1 MPNGKHFTQEEKA
14 EMYIKRAK
22 GELNSQYKPIAEK
35 DRHKAMISRAQ
46 AGTLDNPNDN
56 QKMVAH
62 AVQIMSFPKIDTHD
76 LDQVEQRTYEYLSLC
91 AQNGMK
97 PGIEGYALA
106 LGINRKSL
114 FDIRTGRQKRPK
126 EVVEIMERTCQL
138 VGEIM
143 ENGIT
148 DGKINPLVG
157 FFFMR
162 NNHGYKNADPEEEPH
177 TINEETKTAEQIA
190 AKYADIPDD

>member
-1 MPNGKHFTQEEKA
+1 MPRGKAYTQEEKA
-14 EMYIKRAK
+14 ERYIKRAK
-22 GELNSQYKPIAEK
+22 GELDKNYYPIAEK
-35 DRHKAMISRAQ
+35 DRHNALINKVK
-46 AGTLDNPNDN
+46 AGTLDDPNDN

-62 AVQIMSFPKIDTHD
+62 AVQIMSFPPIDTHNAE
-76 LDQVEQRTYEYLSLC
+76 QVQTRTYEYLGLC

-106 LGINRKSL
+106 LGINRQSL
-114 FDIRTGRQKRPK
+114 LQIRKGMLKRPK

-162 NNHGYKNADPEEEPH
+162 NNHGYKNADPDEEPQN
-177 TINEETKTAEQIA
+177 TNEETKTAEQIA